1 MRRLVK
7 QFTTQLSEA
16 LEIGGKANL
25 KPSKNQI
32 NNIVITG
39 LGGSG
44 IGGKI
49 ATRIVADQLKIPAVI
64 NNDYTMPKFINENT
78 YSSVVLICRSEK
90 EPQRTDSYPSSI
102 LTDQLVNQI
111 KKDTYLFYQ
120 NPWPEPVPNFDDSDT
135 MYVQLGYDEGTEFH
149 KSKTI
154 NHNGYE
160 HVFLTNKEFFKLNKP
175 NNELI

>member
-1 MRRLVK
+1 MFVDKEIQQSIPDNFFVFAMIK
-7 QFTTQLSEA
+7 QNKVVPQPILT
-16 LEIGGKANL
+16 
-25 KPSKNQI
+25 P
-32 NNIVITG
+32 VI
-39 LGGSG
+39 
-44 IGGKI
+44 IKEM
-49 ATRIVADQLKIPAVI
+49 A
-64 NNDYTMPKFINENT
+64 KFINENT

-90 EPQRTDSYPSSI
+90 EPQRTDSYPSSTF
-102 LTDQLVNQI
+102 TDQLVNQI

-120 NPWPEPVPNFDDSDT
+120 NLWPEPVPNFDDSDT
-135 MYVQLGYDEGTEFH
+135 MYVQLGYDEGSKFH